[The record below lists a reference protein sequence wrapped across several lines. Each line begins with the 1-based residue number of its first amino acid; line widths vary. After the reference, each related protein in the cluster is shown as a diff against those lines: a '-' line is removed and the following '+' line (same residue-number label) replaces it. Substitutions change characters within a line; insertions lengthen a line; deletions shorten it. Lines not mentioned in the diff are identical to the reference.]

1 MIKIQVILGS
11 TRPNRQSEKVGNW
24 VLEQI
29 SKNPEITAELIDLKD
44 WPLPFYNE
52 SSSLTS
58 LKGELSVEIAKKWGE
73 KIKEA
78 DGYIIVTPEYNH
90 GYSAVLKNAL
100 DYAYYEWNNKPIAFV
115 GYGGSVGGGRAVEQ
129 LRLVAIELQM
139 APIRNAVF
147 IPAVWAAFDESGVL
161 KEVERYN
168 KAIEGVLIQLLW
180 WAKALK
186 QAREQ
191 S

>member
-1 MIKIQVILGS
+1 MMKIQIILGS
-11 TRPNRQSEKVGNW
+11 TRPNRRSEKVGKW

-29 SKNPEITAELIDLKD
+29 SKNEEVSVELVDLKD

-52 SSSLTS
+52 TSGLTS
-58 LKGELSVEIAKKWGE
+58 LKGELSVDLAKKWGQ
-73 KIKEA
+73 KVREA

-115 GYGGSVGGGRAVEQ
+115 AYGGVVGGARAVEQ
-129 LRLVAIELQM
+129 LRLVAVELQM
-139 APIRNAVF
+139 APIQAAVYM
-147 IPAVWAAFDESGVL
+147 PAVWSAFDEEGQL
-161 KEVERYN
+161 KD
-168 KAIEGVLIQLLW
+168 IEGYNQKLELLLKQLLW
-180 WAKALK
+180 WTKALK

-191 S
+191 A